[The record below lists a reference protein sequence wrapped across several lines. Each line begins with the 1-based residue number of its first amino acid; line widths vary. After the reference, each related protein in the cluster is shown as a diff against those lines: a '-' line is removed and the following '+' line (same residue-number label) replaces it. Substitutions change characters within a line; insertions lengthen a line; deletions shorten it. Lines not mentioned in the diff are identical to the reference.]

1 MRNAFQQ
8 TCQEASA
15 GCGAVATNGIQTPRE
30 LIVGEPKKHAPATKN
45 FMGSHGIAIGV
56 ARCNA
61 GIADKDLSK
70 FARNP
75 GKPLADCSV
84 NVISWLYRRHA
95 PYQTVNQSLTT
106 CTFPERYH
114 RYRRQDC
121 QPPPGEHPMRICL
134 LLIASLSVISC
145 GAAGSGLITHSLATC
160 RRRNSRKSGIWL
172 SWELQDT
179 EELRHAWAT
188 LPPCDDLIKYV
199 RFTLLSLGAHDVHI
213 DQRGCRGPSGLVRSI
228 DATFWV
234 LAPVSKS
241 VDQASGHTI
250 AARWQTVEIQA
261 ATNWDFST
269 CGSARYV
276 TLKVLP
282 MFSTRDVK
290 DISTAVCDKFG
301 VGLRAQVLVQ
311 AQPLADAR

>member
-1 MRNAFQQ
+1 
-8 TCQEASA
+8 
-15 GCGAVATNGIQTPRE
+15 
-30 LIVGEPKKHAPATKN
+30 
-45 FMGSHGIAIGV
+45 
-56 ARCNA
+56 
-61 GIADKDLSK
+61 
-70 FARNP
+70 
-75 GKPLADCSV
+75 
-84 NVISWLYRRHA
+84 
-95 PYQTVNQSLTT
+95 
-106 CTFPERYH
+106 
-114 RYRRQDC
+114 
-121 QPPPGEHPMRICL
+121 MRICL

-145 GAAGSGLITHSLATC
+145 GAAIAETPSAAASPPAGAAASNVLAT
-160 RRRNSRKSGIWL
+160 
-172 SWELQDT
+172 WEPRTLKNF
-179 EELRHAWAT
+179 AT
-188 LPPCDDLIKYV
+188 MVGPPCDDLIKYV

-241 VDQASGHTI
+241 IDQASGHMI

-290 DISTAVCDKFG
+290 DISTAACDKFG